1 MTTLNADTD
10 TGQPCTTSQHG
21 SEALFFGDNPPQG
34 TADVGLDFFVSSASL
49 DSGALAPPQS
59 DPSSSKVPVS
69 DAHNASG
76 SKRKLEDHDSAS
88 DTEAWIHDRKKP
100 RQDSPDEGTSSPITP
115 RHMPDIAGI
124 ESLVNV
130 CDVCWQL
137 PLLTFSAEV
146 SAIRITQS

>member
-1 MTTLNADTD
+1 MTTLNTGTD
-10 TGQPCTTSQHG
+10 TGLPCSTSQHG

-34 TADVGLDFFVSSASL
+34 TVDIGLDLPGSASL

-59 DPSSSKVPVS
+59 DPSSSNVPVS

-100 RQDSPDEGTSSPITP
+100 RQDSPDERTSSPITP
-115 RHMPDIAGI
+115 THMPDNAAV

-137 PLLTFSAEV
+137 LLLTFSAEV
-146 SAIRITQS
+146 SAIRIIQS

>member
-1 MTTLNADTD
+1 MTTLNTGTD
-10 TGQPCTTSQHG
+10 TGLPQHRG
-21 SEALFFGDNPPQG
+21 EALSFGDNPPQG
-34 TADVGLDFFVSSASL
+34 TVDIGLDLVGSASL

-59 DPSSSKVPVS
+59 DPSSSKVPLS

-100 RQDSPDEGTSSPITP
+100 RQDSPDERTSSPITH
-115 RHMPDIAGI
+115 RHMPDTAGVG
-124 ESLVNV
+124 SLVNV